1 MISRILPLL
10 NRLIPQ
16 GIAMKGLSKLNPRI
30 GSFLTNATAAGYSA
44 NEVMDFLR
52 QQTGIESSEGLRPD
66 EAAAATRVQ
75 QGKAIPRAIGTAA
88 KVGLGA
94 SGIAA
99 IPEVIGNMF
108 QGQGQEQQGEQQEQG
123 NIIQQLSPE
132 LFSFIENLLQ
142 QGRSIDEAGA
152 LAQNDSRFSSIISKL
167 QKSANAKWSDI
178 LSSVFGGSQQQ
189 AQQPQSS
196 SNADAAIMAAL
207 EKILKM

>member
-1 MISRILPLL
+1 
-10 NRLIPQ
+10 
-16 GIAMKGLSKLNPRI
+16 
-30 GSFLTNATAAGYSA
+30 
-44 NEVMDFLR
+44 
-52 QQTGIESSEGLRPD
+52 
-66 EAAAATRVQ
+66 
-75 QGKAIPRAIGTAA
+75 
-88 KVGLGA
+88 
-94 SGIAA
+94 
-99 IPEVIGNMF
+99 MF
-108 QGQGQEQQGEQQEQG
+108 QRQGQEQQGEQQEQG